1 MAKHTHVK
9 AQNQNGNS
17 LQLTQHETDS
27 PVLPVA
33 QLEQLHAFRPDLV
46 DWVKDQ
52 TEQEAVS
59 RRERINRVDMFI
71 LIERLSGL
79 VAGLIISCIGI
90 GAAVYL
96 ALNGQPAVA
105 SVIGGGTLVG
115 LVAVLVQG
123 KKTSKSNE

>member
-59 RRERINRVDMFI
+59 RRERRNRVDMFI

-79 VAGLIISCIGI
+79 VAGLLISCVGI

-96 ALNGQPAVA
+96 ALNGQPTVA

-123 KKTSKSNE
+123 KKTSKPNE

>member
-59 RRERINRVDMFI
+59 RRERRNRVDMFI

-79 VAGLIISCIGI
+79 VAGLIISCVGI

-123 KKTSKSNE
+123 KKTSKPNE

>member
-52 TEQEAVS
+52 TEQEAIS
-59 RRERINRVDMFI
+59 RRERRNRVDMFI

-79 VAGLIISCIGI
+79 VAGLLISCVGI

-96 ALNGQPAVA
+96 ALSGQPAVA

-123 KKTSKSNE
+123 KKAPKSNE